1 MEKWITQRRKK
12 WMITRQQEYFQI
24 AFWDKYGYFPLI
36 LYQNLITDCNILE
49 WETLSINFMFSVT
62 LKSTGLARTLEGF
75 LTKHDFVISYVGHL
89 EKDCFTVMQIFKC
102 WHISSH
108 TILKKCSLTSPISS
122 EKSFKYWEAVK
133 STVADISFPKF

>member
-12 WMITRQQEYFQI
+12 WMITRQQEYFQM
-24 AFWDKYGYFPLI
+24 AFWDTYGYLPLI
-36 LYQNLITDCNILE
+36 LHQNLTTDCNILE

-89 EKDCFTVMQIFKC
+89 EKTASQLCSSSNVDTFH
-102 WHISSH
+102 HIL
-108 TILKKCSLTSPISS
+108 LKKCSLTSPISS

-133 STVADISFPKF
+133 STGADRSLPKF